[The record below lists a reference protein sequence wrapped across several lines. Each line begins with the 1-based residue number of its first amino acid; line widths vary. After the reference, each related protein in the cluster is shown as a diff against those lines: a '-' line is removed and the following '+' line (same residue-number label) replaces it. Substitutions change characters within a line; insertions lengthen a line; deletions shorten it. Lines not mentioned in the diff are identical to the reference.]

1 MRKSHRIAHRAS
13 LFEECRYILKKT
25 YESRLPMENH
35 LLLKLIDKSEFLK
48 EVSEILG
55 LEFVKGILRNAKL
68 EIVDERQVIVEE
80 DQPLHY
86 MIVLL

>member
-1 MRKSHRIAHRAS
+1 M
-13 LFEECRYILKKT
+13 
-25 YESRLPMENH
+25 
-35 LLLKLIDKSEFLK
+35 LLKLIDKSEFLK

-55 LEFVKGILRNAKL
+55 LDFVKGILRNAKL

-86 MIVLL
+86 MIVLLEGKLGIEKSNFAVGVDP